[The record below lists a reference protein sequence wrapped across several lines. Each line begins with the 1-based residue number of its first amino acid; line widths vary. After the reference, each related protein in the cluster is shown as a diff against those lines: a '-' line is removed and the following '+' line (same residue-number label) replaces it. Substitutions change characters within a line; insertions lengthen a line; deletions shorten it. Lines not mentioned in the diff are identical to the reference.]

1 MKQPEPEN
9 TAQMPTLMSIYKP
22 CDQDWFMLAFVD
34 FPVEVCVM
42 ESFALLEGWG
52 MWKNSHVWL
61 DKWFNAIVISNKYT
75 K

>member
-34 FPVEVCVM
+34 FPVEVCMM
-42 ESFALLEGWG
+42 ESFALFGGVGHAEE
-52 MWKNSHVWL
+52 
-61 DKWFNAIVISNKYT
+61 
-75 K
+75 